1 MAKVSIGFMRD
12 DGDFQLLATLSNADN
27 AMSEIDFEQEAT
39 ALAET
44 LQEYYPDEE
53 VTVIEREDVPDTV
66 ELELG
71 EMEAAFSFLQ
81 EEESD
86 YE

>member
-27 AMSEIDFEQEAT
+27 VMSEIDFDNEAT
-39 ALAET
+39 AIAEM

-53 VTVIEREDVPDTV
+53 ITVIEREDVPDTV
-66 ELELG
+66 ELELD
-71 EMEAAFSFLQ
+71 ELEAAFSFLQ
-81 EEESD
+81 EEEV
-86 YE
+86 EL